1 MSKLVLGI
9 IAVGLLQVAFVAY
22 THLEQPLTVAM
33 LPEQPEAG
41 AEALPSL
48 ITETPVSR
56 ATDDPERAV
65 TLSKTQFSWEESSVT
80 SERVL
85 ASKTSTNSRA
95 VDAGRDVGFEPER
108 SARSGDFNTVVIS
121 YTGNRAESS
130 ECDTPSTQ
138 KPKSRSLMA
147 KAAPVVKKPWE
158 FIKAIG
164 SKLN

>member
-1 MSKLVLGI
+1 MTKLVLGI

-41 AEALPSL
+41 AEVVPSL
-48 ITETPVSR
+48 IPETPVPS
-56 ATDDPERAV
+56 ATDDTEWEATPTKARYPP
-65 TLSKTQFSWEESSVT
+65 EESQET
-80 SERVL
+80 RDQVL
-85 ASKTSTNSRA
+85 ASKPTTNSRA
-95 VDAGRDVGFEPER
+95 VDVGRVAGFDRER
-108 SARSGDFNTVVIS
+108 TARPGDFSTVVIS
-121 YTGNRAESS
+121 YTGSRAESS
-130 ECDTPSTQ
+130 ACDIPSTP
-138 KPKSRSLMA
+138 KPKNRSLMA

>member
-41 AEALPSL
+41 AEVVPSL
-48 ITETPVSR
+48 IPETPVSR
-56 ATDDPERAV
+56 STNDTEPAV
-65 TLSKTQFSWEESSVT
+65 TPTKARFSREET
-80 SERVL
+80 SDSRDQVL
-85 ASKTSTNSRA
+85 ASRTSTNSRA
-95 VDAGRDVGFEPER
+95 VDAGRVAAFDRER
-108 SARSGDFNTVVIS
+108 TARPGDFSTVVIS
-121 YTGNRAESS
+121 YSGNRAESPA
-130 ECDTPSTQ
+130 CDIPSAP
-138 KPKSRSLMA
+138 KPKNRSLMA

>member
-33 LPEQPEAG
+33 LPEQPEAR
-41 AEALPSL
+41 ADVLPSL

-56 ATDDPERAV
+56 ATNDFEREA
-65 TLSKTQFSWEESSVT
+65 TPTKARYSWEESQDT
-80 SERVL
+80 RDQVL
-85 ASKTSTNSRA
+85 ASKPTTKPRA
-95 VDAGRDVGFEPER
+95 VDAGSITGFERER
-108 SARSGDFNTVVIS
+108 SARSGDFSTVVIS
-121 YTGNRAESS
+121 YTGSRTESPV
-130 ECDTPSTQ
+130 CDTPSTQ
-138 KPKSRSLMA
+138 KPKNRSLMA

>member
-1 MSKLVLGI
+1 MLKLVLGI

-41 AEALPSL
+41 ADALPSL
-48 ITETPVSR
+48 NTEPLDLR
-56 ATDDPERAV
+56 ATDNTERPA
-65 TLSKTQFSWEESSVT
+65 TPTRARLSREKSSDSPGQLLV
-80 SERVL
+80 
-85 ASKTSTNSRA
+85 SKPTTNSRE
-95 VDAGRDVGFEPER
+95 VRAGRVAGFERER
-108 SARSGDFNTVVIS
+108 SARSGDFSTVVIS
-121 YTGNRAESS
+121 YSGNRAESPA
-130 ECDTPSTQ
+130 CDIPSTA
-138 KPKSRSLMA
+138 KPKNRSLMA